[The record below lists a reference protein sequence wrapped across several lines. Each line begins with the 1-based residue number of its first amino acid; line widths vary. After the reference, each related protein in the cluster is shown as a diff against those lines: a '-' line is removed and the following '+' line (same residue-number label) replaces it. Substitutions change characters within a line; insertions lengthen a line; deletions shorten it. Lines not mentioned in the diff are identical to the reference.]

1 MSDHKQSH
9 FADNVLGFLLSDL
22 PVNKKLSS
30 VSYYLNPFTLVPVLC
45 IVVLVIVTVLILMNT
60 EEDRR
65 NQSGKEFYQV
75 VAELTDSR
83 KTTWTEQVER
93 HDNVVRGDGAVDR
106 YVTEQRTVEGYVL
119 TYSFAVNGKEG
130 RFLVRTTLAP
140 ESQSKT
146 KQYTVYEDDSGVFR
160 EVHDT
165 ADSVSAL
172 ILVDCLI
179 GLVASPF
186 LVIGLLMGHAWAKE
200 NKKQNTVQEQAD
212 PT

>member
-30 VSYYLNPFTLVPVLC
+30 VSHYLNPFTLVSVLG
-45 IVVLVIVTVLILMNT
+45 IVVLVIVNVLILMNT

-93 HDNVVRGDGAVDR
+93 HDNVVRGDGVMDR
-106 YVTEQRTVEGYVL
+106 HVTEQRTVEGYLL

-130 RFLVRTTLAP
+130 RILERTTLSP
-140 ESQSKT
+140 ESLSKT

-165 ADSVSAL
+165 TDTVSTL
-172 ILVDCLI
+172 ISVDCLV
-179 GLVASPF
+179 GLIVSPF
-186 LVIGLLMGHAWAKE
+186 LVIGLLLGHAWAKE
-200 NKKQNTVQEQAD
+200 DKKQNTVQEQAD